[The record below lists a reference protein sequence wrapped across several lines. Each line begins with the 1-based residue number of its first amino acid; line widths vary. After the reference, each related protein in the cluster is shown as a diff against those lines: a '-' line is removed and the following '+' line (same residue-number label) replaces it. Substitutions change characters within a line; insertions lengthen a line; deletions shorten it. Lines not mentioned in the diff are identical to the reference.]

1 MVKDNYLRKDI
12 TMSLFARPKHK
23 EQSKV
28 PNSQYIKTES
38 EPAKEDTTPGAKP
51 VNPTQPEAK

>member
-1 MVKDNYLRKDI
+1 
-12 TMSLFARPKHK
+12 MSLFATLKSK

-28 PNSQYIKTES
+28 PNSQYIKTEN
-38 EPAKEDTTPGAKP
+38 EPAKEDTTPETKP